1 MPSSSPK
8 SFFYARPA
16 PSPFSSRRSFFLI
29 LTCLFLG
36 LSGFFY
42 AITGFLSPVR
52 DHPCLNRNPRSVRV
66 LWDHGTAT
74 GRNDGV
80 PDRHKV
86 MAFVGIQTGFGS
98 VGRRQ
103 SLRKTWFPSD
113 PNGLQRLEE
122 ATGLAFRF
130 VIGRTG
136 DRSKMSALK
145 REIAEYDDFI
155 QLDIE
160 EEYSKLPYKTLAF
173 FKAAY
178 ALYDADFY
186 VKADDDIYLRPD
198 RLSLL
203 LAKERSHP
211 QTYIGC
217 MKKGP
222 VFTDPKLKWYEPLS
236 NLLGKEYFLHAYGPI
251 YALSADVVSSLV
263 ALRNNRQVWPCL
275 LSQMKFDPDFCPDE
289 EVSTYDHS
297 NEVSSSL
304 VMQHSNQLFSFRMF
318 SNEDVT
324 IGAWM
329 LAMNVNHENN
339 HELCA
344 PECTS
349 TSIAVWDIPKCSG
362 LCNPEKRMLE
372 LHQMDSCTQS
382 PTVESD
388 E

>member
-8 SFFYARPA
+8 SFYPRP
-16 PSPFSSRRSFFLI
+16 PPRRTSFLI
-29 LTCLFLG
+29 FACLFLS
-36 LSGFFY
+36 LSAFFF
-42 AITGFLSPVR
+42 AFVR
-52 DHPCLNRNPRSVRV
+52 PLWDPPCPTRTPTSVRV
-66 LWDHGTAT
+66 LWDHRPTAD
-74 GRNDGV
+74 RNSEV
-80 PDRHKV
+80 ENKHKV

-103 SLRKTWFPSD
+103 SLRSTWFPSD
-113 PNGLQRLEE
+113 PHGLQGLEE

-130 VIGRTG
+130 VIGRTN
-136 DRSKMSALK
+136 DRSKMSALQK
-145 REIAEYDDFI
+145 EVAKYDDFI
-155 QLDIE
+155 LLDIE

-178 ALYDADFY
+178 ALFEADFY

-217 MKKGP
+217 LKKGP

-263 ALRNNRQVWPCL
+263 ALKNN
-275 LSQMKFDPDFCPDE
+275 
-289 EVSTYDHS
+289 
-297 NEVSSSL
+297 
-304 VMQHSNQLFSFRMF
+304 SFRMF

-329 LAMNVNHENN
+329 LAMNVNHENSR
-339 HELCA
+339 ELCA

-372 LHQMDSCTQS
+372 LHQQESCTQS
-382 PTVESD
+382 PTLNSD

>member
-1 MPSSSPK
+1 MPPFPK
-8 SFFYARPA
+8 TFYARP
-16 PSPFSSRRSFFLI
+16 PPRRTSFFVFS
-29 LTCLFLG
+29 CLFLS
-36 LSGFFY
+36 LSLFVFFF
-42 AITGFLSPVR
+42 AFLRPLR
-52 DHPCLNRNPRSVRV
+52 GPPCPNRVPRSVKV
-66 LWDHGTAT
+66 LWDHRLSGDSNNAPVET
-74 GRNDGV
+74 
-80 PDRHKV
+80 RHKV
-86 MAFVGIQTGFGS
+86 MAFVGIQTGFRS

-103 SLRKTWFPSD
+103 SLRNTWFPSD
-113 PNGLQRLEE
+113 PHGLQGLEE

-130 VIGRTG
+130 VIGKTS
-136 DRSKMSALK
+136 DRSKMSALQK
-145 REIAEYDDFI
+145 EVAQYDDFI
-155 QLDIE
+155 LLDIE

-178 ALYDADFY
+178 ALFEAEFY

-263 ALRNNRQVWPCL
+263 ALKNNRQI
-275 LSQMKFDPDFCPDE
+275 
-289 EVSTYDHS
+289 
-297 NEVSSSL
+297 
-304 VMQHSNQLFSFRMF
+304 FRMF

-339 HELCA
+339 LELCA
-344 PECTS
+344 RECTS

-372 LHQMDSCTQS
+372 LHQKESCTQS
-382 PTVESD
+382 PTVDSD

>member
-1 MPSSSPK
+1 MNSYAIS
-8 SFFYARPA
+8 YARQPT
-16 PSPFSSRRSFFLI
+16 RRSTLY
-29 LTCLFLG
+29 LFLSA
-36 LSGFFY
+36 LLLL
-42 AITGFLSPVR
+42 FLFGIVAFLAQIRGSRCVNA
-52 DHPCLNRNPRSVRV
+52 HPRSVRV
-66 LWDHGTAT
+66 VWEHSAGAGTVA
-74 GRNDGV
+74 GDGG
-80 PDRHKV
+80 RHKV
-86 MAFVGIQTGFGS
+86 MGFVGIQTGFGS
-98 VGRRQ
+98 AGRRV

-113 PNGLQRLEE
+113 RQGLQRLEE

-130 VIGRTG
+130 IIGRTS
-136 DRSKMSALK
+136 DRAKMSALQK
-145 REIAEYDDFI
+145 EVAEYDDFI
-155 QLDIE
+155 LLDIQ

-178 ALYDADFY
+178 ALFDAEFY

-236 NLLGKEYFLHAYGPI
+236 HLLGK
-251 YALSADVVSSLV
+251 D
-263 ALRNNRQVWPCL
+263 
-275 LSQMKFDPDFCPDE
+275 
-289 EVSTYDHS
+289 
-297 NEVSSSL
+297 
-304 VMQHSNQLFSFRMF
+304 FRMF

-344 PECTS
+344 TDCTA

-362 LCNPEKRMLE
+362 LCNPEKKMLE
-372 LHQMDSCTQS
+372 LHQKEACSKS
-382 PTVESD
+382 PTLESD
-388 E
+388 DE

>member
-1 MPSSSPK
+1 MPSSPK
-8 SFFYARPA
+8 SYAISYARQPT
-16 PSPFSSRRSFFLI
+16 RRSTLY
-29 LTCLFLG
+29 LLLSALFLFG
-36 LSGFFY
+36 IV
-42 AITGFLSPVR
+42 AFLGQIRGSRCVNA
-52 DHPCLNRNPRSVRV
+52 HPRSVRIV
-66 LWDHGTAT
+66 WEHSAGNGAA
-74 GRNDGV
+74 GSGVGDG
-80 PDRHKV
+80 DRHKV
-86 MAFVGIQTGFGS
+86 MGFVGIQTGFTS
-98 VGRRQ
+98 AGRRE

-113 PNGLQRLEE
+113 RQGLQRLEE

-130 VIGRTG
+130 IIGRTS
-136 DRSKMSALK
+136 DRAKMSALQK
-145 REIAEYDDFI
+145 EVAEYDDFI
-155 QLDIE
+155 LLDIQ

-178 ALYDADFY
+178 ALFDAEFY

-236 NLLGKEYFLHAYGPI
+236 HLLGKEYFLHAYGPI
-251 YALSADVVSSLV
+251 YVLSADVVQSLI
-263 ALRNNRQVWPCL
+263 ALRN
-275 LSQMKFDPDFCPDE
+275 D
-289 EVSTYDHS
+289 
-297 NEVSSSL
+297 
-304 VMQHSNQLFSFRMF
+304 SFRMF

-339 HELCA
+339 HELCSTD
-344 PECTS
+344 CTA

-362 LCNPEKRMLE
+362 LCNPEKKMLE
-372 LHQMDSCTQS
+372 LHQKETCSKS
-382 PTVESD
+382 PTLESD
-388 E
+388 DE

>member
-1 MPSSSPK
+1 MPPPSSSLN
-8 SFFYARPA
+8 SFYPRSPPCK
-16 PSPFSSRRSFFLI
+16 PSLLLLSF
-29 LTCLFLG
+29 LFLS
-36 LSGFFY
+36 LFAFLRP
-42 AITGFLSPVR
+42 LSP
-52 DHPCLNRNPRSVRV
+52 PCPNRTPTSVRV
-66 LWDHGTAT
+66 LWNH
-74 GRNDGV
+74 RPSSHPHHHFQN
-80 PDRHKV
+80 RHKV

-103 SLRKTWFPSD
+103 SLRSTWFPSD
-113 PNGLQRLEE
+113 PHGLHGLEE
-122 ATGLAFRF
+122 ATGLAFR
-130 VIGRTG
+130 
-136 DRSKMSALK
+136 
-145 REIAEYDDFI
+145 
-155 QLDIE
+155 
-160 EEYSKLPYKTLAF
+160 LAF

-178 ALYDADFY
+178 ALFEADFY

-211 QTYIGC
+211 QTYLGC

-251 YALSADVVSSLV
+251 YDLSADVVSSLV
-263 ALRNNRQVWPCL
+263 ALKNN
-275 LSQMKFDPDFCPDE
+275 
-289 EVSTYDHS
+289 
-297 NEVSSSL
+297 
-304 VMQHSNQLFSFRMF
+304 SFRMI

-324 IGAWM
+324 IGSWM
-329 LAMNVNHENN
+329 LAMNVNHESN

-344 PECTS
+344 KQCTS

-372 LHQMDSCTQS
+372 LHQMESCTHS
-382 PTVESD
+382 PTVQSD

>member
-8 SFFYARPA
+8 SFYARPVTA
-16 PSPFSSRRSFFLI
+16 SFSSRRSSVIILSCLLFFAI
-29 LTCLFLG
+29 
-36 LSGFFY
+36 SGFFFG
-42 AITGFLSPVR
+42 ITAFLRPVR
-52 DHPCLNRNPRSVRV
+52 DSHCLNGNPRSVKV
-66 LWDHGTAT
+66 LWDHGAAT
-74 GRNDGV
+74 GTNRGV
-80 PDRHKV
+80 QGRHKV

-103 SLRKTWFPSD
+103 SLRKTWFPAD
-113 PNGLQRLEE
+113 PHGLQGLEE

-130 VIGRTG
+130 IIGRTR

-145 REIAEYDDFI
+145 KEVAEYDDFI

-173 FKAAY
+173 FKASY
-178 ALYDADFY
+178 ALFDADFY

-236 NLLGKEYFLHAYGPI
+236 HLLGSEYFLHAYGPI

-263 ALRNNRQVWPCL
+263 ALRNN
-275 LSQMKFDPDFCPDE
+275 
-289 EVSTYDHS
+289 
-297 NEVSSSL
+297 
-304 VMQHSNQLFSFRMF
+304 SFRMF

-324 IGAWM
+324 IGALM

-339 HELCA
+339 HELCS
-344 PECTS
+344 PECTT

-372 LHQMDSCTQS
+372 LHEKDSCTQS
-382 PTVESD
+382 PTMESD

>member
-8 SFFYARPA
+8 SFHPRP
-16 PSPFSSRRSFFLI
+16 PPRRTSFI
-29 LTCLFLG
+29 LLSCLLFLS
-36 LSGFFY
+36 LSAFFF
-42 AITGFLSPVR
+42 AFLRPLR
-52 DHPCLNRNPRSVRV
+52 DPPCPNRTPRSVRV
-66 LWDHGTAT
+66 IWDHRPSTDP
-74 GRNDGV
+74 NPGV
-80 PDRHKV
+80 QNRHKI

-98 VGRRQ
+98 VARRR
-103 SLRKTWFPSD
+103 SLRNTWFPSD
-113 PNGLQRLEE
+113 PHGLQGLEE

-130 VIGRTG
+130 VIGRTS
-136 DRSKMSALK
+136 DRSKMSALQK
-145 REIAEYDDFI
+145 EVAQYDDFI

-178 ALYDADFY
+178 ALFEADFY

-251 YALSADVVSSLV
+251 YALSAAVVSSLV
-263 ALRNNRQVWPCL
+263 ALKNN
-275 LSQMKFDPDFCPDE
+275 
-289 EVSTYDHS
+289 
-297 NEVSSSL
+297 
-304 VMQHSNQLFSFRMF
+304 SFRMF

-372 LHQMDSCTQS
+372 LHQRKVVLRVQLWNLMNSIW
-382 PTVESD
+382 PIYL
-388 E
+388 